1 MGERMC
7 LWGCKVWHGDEK
19 DAGMLLYLTLPTV
32 TQIEENMGKNE
43 PLFVRWEKMFV
54 ERPWQNSFSTL
65 IFYSILERG
74 VCSRGDCNVGL
85 LAGALKNKLLNGEN
99 PIVLQAIGPRAQ
111 LRSLKAANAAGLM
124 RNAANFRRL
133 HGVVAW
139 WSPTFNYRTFH
150 AECIFFRPRLIDE
163 PQQIVP
169 FLEG

>member
-1 MGERMC
+1 MGERGKGCVCEDARCDMVTKRMPAC
-7 LWGCKVWHGDEK
+7 SFTLPSQQLPKLRKIWKKWASLCKVE
-19 DAGMLLYLTLPTV
+19 
-32 TQIEENMGKNE
+32 Q
-43 PLFVRWEKMFV
+43 KMFV

-150 AECIFFRPRLIDE
+150 AECIFF
-163 PQQIVP
+163 VP
-169 FLEG
+169 D